1 MLQRLARFG
10 YVSVG
15 IVYVLAGL
23 LAAAAARGMGGSTG
37 GQKGAF
43 QFVLHQPFGRALL
56 FVLAA
61 GLLGYAAYRFAS
73 AFADAEHRGS
83 DAKGLALR
91 AGSAGRGAIY
101 LGIAIEVVRLA
112 LRGRGDSAGAGD
124 QQTRHWTARAM
135 DMPFGRW
142 LVGIAGLVVIGYAI
156 YQIVKAVRG
165 KLSKQLR
172 LGQLDARV
180 RRNVAAISR
189 FGIGARGIVFLVAG
203 GSLVVAALHHNPHAA
218 KGTSGALQ
226 ELAHPLGGWPLVFVG
241 FGLVAFGVYSFVN
254 ARYRRL

>member
-10 YVSVG
+10 YLSVG

-23 LAAAAARGMGGSTG
+23 LAAAAARGLGGSTG

-43 QFVLHQPFGRALL
+43 RFLLHQPFGRAML
-56 FVLAA
+56 FVLAI
-61 GLLGYAAYRFAS
+61 GLAGYALYRFAA
-73 AFADAEHRGS
+73 AFADAEHRGD

-101 LGIAIEVVRLA
+101 SWFAVEVVRLA
-112 LRGRGDSAGAGD
+112 LRGGGDSSGSGD

-135 DMPFGRW
+135 DVPFGRW

-156 YQIVKAVRG
+156 YQIAKAIRG

-172 LGQLDARV
+172 LGELDARV
-180 RRNVAAISR
+180 RRKVAAISR

-203 GSLVVAALHHNPHAA
+203 GSLVRAALHHNPHAA

-226 ELAHPLGGWPLVFVG
+226 QLAQPFGGWPLVLVG

-254 ARYRRL
+254 AAYRRL